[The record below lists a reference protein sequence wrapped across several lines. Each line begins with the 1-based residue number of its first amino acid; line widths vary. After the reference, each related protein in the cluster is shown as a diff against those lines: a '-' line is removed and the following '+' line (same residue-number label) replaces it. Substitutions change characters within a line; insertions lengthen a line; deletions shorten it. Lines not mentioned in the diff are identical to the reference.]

1 MASTMET
8 LASQPLDRATT
19 TCRIRSHGTYNM
31 RLVFIS
37 DTHNYHNAIAVPD
50 SDALIFCGDAT
61 ATAFR
66 QEVLEL
72 GA

>member
-1 MASTMET
+1 
-8 LASQPLDRATT
+8 
-19 TCRIRSHGTYNM
+19 M